1 MGVTLVYVMM
11 NVIVVVRSMK
21 YLFIVLLFLST
32 KIFAADTNTVSSTVV
47 TNNTPPTANSPSVVV
62 NNSDVCTSAYSGA
75 IQTQVLGISSGV
87 TIKDTNCEMIKLA
100 RSLYGMNMRVAA
112 VSTLCA
118 DYRIFDA
125 MWMSATYCPFMGAIG
140 EDAKSGWEKNRHLV
154 PAGSKVFLSIE
165 QMELEQEKFAQE
177 LYKAENEKEKKIE
190 QEKQALINE
199 LNQGV
204 HKERNDQIK
213 TFTLGGFALLLLL

>member
-1 MGVTLVYVMM
+1 
-11 NVIVVVRSMK
+11 MK
-21 YLFIVLLFLST
+21 QLLIILALFTTVG
-32 KIFAADTNTVSSTVV
+32 IFTDSRAAETNTVSSTVV

-62 NNSDVCTSAYSGA
+62 NNSDICKSAYSGA

-87 TIKDTNCEMIKLA
+87 TVRDLNCEMIKLS
-100 RSLYGMNMRVAA
+100 RSLYGMGMKVAA

-140 EDAKSGWEKNRHLV
+140 EDAKKGWEENRHLV

-165 QMELEQEKFAQE
+165 QAESEQEKVAQE
-177 LYKAENEKEKKIE
+177 IFKIE
-190 QEKQALINE
+190 QEEQKRLEEDKQALLRELDAGINNE
-199 LNQGV
+199 TKVSAAAILSSLA
-204 HKERNDQIK
+204 
-213 TFTLGGFALLLLL
+213 FLLLL